1 MEAVVNRVEFL
12 KRIKIIEKAISENK
26 IKPII
31 SCAYIETKE
40 KKMVFYGTNLEIT
53 ITTFMETEIKEQGKI
68 VFQHHI
74 VEEYL
79 KELKDETITLKAS
92 DNILTIETEES
103 ATEFSLMNS
112 EEFPRNYMNTELEK
126 EGVNLKI
133 NTELLVEAFEK
144 TKFAASQNTDDM
156 RINCIRIEGAEN
168 NIKFVGTDTYRLVY
182 FEREIDVLKEFKV
195 SLPLNTADALIKL
208 LKTSGAEDLEVSV
221 TERNIK
227 FELNNLLVTSRI
239 VDLSF
244 PDYQGI
250 FNQLSYDKTLKIQTR
265 SFLNMLKR
273 VIIFV
278 RQNSESKNG
287 AIYELDE
294 NKILITGSN
303 EIAKINEE
311 AIVDYQGEKIK
322 ISLNTKFLIDFLQ
335 NLNSEKNLI
344 VEFINQNGSVK
355 IVEENENKYIYIV
368 MPLSLKS

>member
-40 KKMVFYGTNLEIT
+40 NKMVFYGTNLEIT

-79 KELKDETITLKAS
+79 KELKDEMITLKAS

-221 TERNIK
+221 TDRNIK
-227 FELNNLLVTSRI
+227 FELSNLLVTSRI

>member
-40 KKMVFYGTNLEIT
+40 NKMVFYGTNLEIT

-168 NIKFVGTDTYRLVY
+168 SIKFVGTDTYRLVY

-221 TERNIK
+221 TDRNIK
-227 FELNNLLVTSRI
+227 FELSNLLVTSRI

>member
-239 VDLSF
+239 VD
-244 PDYQGI
+244 
-250 FNQLSYDKTLKIQTR
+250 
-265 SFLNMLKR
+265 
-273 VIIFV
+273 
-278 RQNSESKNG
+278 
-287 AIYELDE
+287 
-294 NKILITGSN
+294 
-303 EIAKINEE
+303 
-311 AIVDYQGEKIK
+311 
-322 ISLNTKFLIDFLQ
+322 
-335 NLNSEKNLI
+335 
-344 VEFINQNGSVK
+344 
-355 IVEENENKYIYIV
+355 
-368 MPLSLKS
+368 

>member
-40 KKMVFYGTNLEIT
+40 NKMVFYGTNLEIT

-79 KELKDETITLKAS
+79 KELKDEMITLKAS
-92 DNILTIETEES
+92 ENILTIETEES

-168 NIKFVGTDTYRLVY
+168 SIKFVGTDTYRLVY

-221 TERNIK
+221 TDRNIK
-227 FELNNLLVTSRI
+227 FELSNLLVTSRI

>member
-40 KKMVFYGTNLEIT
+40 NKMVFYGTNLEIT

-79 KELKDETITLKAS
+79 KELKDEMITLKAS
-92 DNILTIETEES
+92 ENILTIETEES

-156 RINCIRIEGAEN
+156 RINCIRIEGTEN
-168 NIKFVGTDTYRLVY
+168 NIKFIGTDTYRLVY

-221 TERNIK
+221 TDRNIK
-227 FELNNLLVTSRI
+227 FELSNLLVTSRI

>member
-1 MEAVVNRVEFL
+1 METVVNRVEFL

-40 KKMVFYGTNLEIT
+40 NKMVFYGTNLEIT

-208 LKTSGAEDLEVSV
+208 LKTSGSEDLEVSV
-221 TERNIK
+221 TDRNIK
-227 FELNNLLVTSRI
+227 FELSNLLVTSRI

>member
-40 KKMVFYGTNLEIT
+40 NKMVFYGTNLEIT

-208 LKTSGAEDLEVSV
+208 LKTSGSEDLEVSV
-221 TERNIK
+221 TDRNIK
-227 FELNNLLVTSRI
+227 FELSNLLVTSRI

>member
-40 KKMVFYGTNLEIT
+40 NKMVFYGTNLEIT

-79 KELKDETITLKAS
+79 KELKDEMITLKAS
-92 DNILTIETEES
+92 ENILTIETEES

-168 NIKFVGTDTYRLVY
+168 NIKFIGTDTYRLVY

-221 TERNIK
+221 TDRNIK
-227 FELNNLLVTSRI
+227 FELSNLLVTSRI

>member
-40 KKMVFYGTNLEIT
+40 NKMVFYGTNLEIT

-79 KELKDETITLKAS
+79 KELKDEMITLKAS
-92 DNILTIETEES
+92 ENILTIETEES

-208 LKTSGAEDLEVSV
+208 LKTSGSEDLEVSV
-221 TERNIK
+221 TDRNIK
-227 FELNNLLVTSRI
+227 FELSNLLVTSRI

>member
-144 TKFAASQNTDDM
+144 TKFAASQN
-156 RINCIRIEGAEN
+156 RSEERR
-168 NIKFVGTDTYRLVY
+168 VG
-182 FEREIDVLKEFKV
+182 KEC
-195 SLPLNTADALIKL
+195 
-208 LKTSGAEDLEVSV
+208 
-221 TERNIK
+221 
-227 FELNNLLVTSRI
+227 
-239 VDLSF
+239 
-244 PDYQGI
+244 
-250 FNQLSYDKTLKIQTR
+250 
-265 SFLNMLKR
+265 
-273 VIIFV
+273 
-278 RQNSESKNG
+278 
-287 AIYELDE
+287 
-294 NKILITGSN
+294 
-303 EIAKINEE
+303 
-311 AIVDYQGEKIK
+311 
-322 ISLNTKFLIDFLQ
+322 
-335 NLNSEKNLI
+335 
-344 VEFINQNGSVK
+344 
-355 IVEENENKYIYIV
+355 
-368 MPLSLKS
+368 

>member
-221 TERNIK
+221 TDRNIK
-227 FELNNLLVTSRI
+227 FELSNLLVTSRI

>member
-40 KKMVFYGTNLEIT
+40 NKMVFYGTNLEIT

-79 KELKDETITLKAS
+79 KELKDEMITLKAS

-168 NIKFVGTDTYRLVY
+168 NIKFIGTDTYRLVY

-221 TERNIK
+221 TDRNIK
-227 FELNNLLVTSRI
+227 FELSNLLVTSRI